1 MEPVALIAIAI
12 LAVMGAL
19 ASATIHVVPAGGHA
33 VVMRAG
39 VPVRSRASGFVHTLP
54 GVERIHLVA
63 TRPPP
68 LDPLT
73 AHAITRD
80 GVEIQLVAS
89 VLYRVTDPVRAAQA
103 TTDVRATT
111 TRGIERA
118 LHHVVAQSELVS
130 LLRDR
135 EEHVRRLVAQSPSEL
150 ASIGVTVVDIDLT
163 GVEVRVGAQ
172 LLSLLGT

>member
-1 MEPVALIAIAI
+1 MEPVALIAIAS
-12 LAVMGAL
+12 LVVMGAL
-19 ASATIHVVPAGGHA
+19 AGATIHVVPAGSHA

-54 GVERIHLVA
+54 GFERVHLVS

-68 LDPLT
+68 LDPL
-73 AHAITRD
+73 AVHAITRD
-80 GVEIQLVAS
+80 GVEIQMVAS

-103 TTDVRATT
+103 TMDVRAATT
-111 TRGIERA
+111 GCIERA

-135 EEHVRRLVAQSPSEL
+135 EEHVRRLVAPSPSEL
-150 ASIGVTVVDIDLT
+150 AAIGVTVVDIDLT

-172 LLSLLGT
+172 LLSLLGG